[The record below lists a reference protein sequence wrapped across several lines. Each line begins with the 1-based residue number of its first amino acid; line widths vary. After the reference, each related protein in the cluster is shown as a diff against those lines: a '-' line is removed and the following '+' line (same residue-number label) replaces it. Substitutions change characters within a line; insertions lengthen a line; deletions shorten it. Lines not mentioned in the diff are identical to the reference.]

1 VQKQSGAVFCTSII
15 DPECGFLNFRKFG
28 RMQKIAE
35 ALFLHSG
42 NTPEIIFGLL
52 NMCKKSL
59 RSVFALRMDEIFR
72 SADFYEKL

>member
-1 VQKQSGAVFCTSII
+1 
-15 DPECGFLNFRKFG
+15 
-28 RMQKIAE
+28 MQKIAE

>member
-1 VQKQSGAVFCTSII
+1 LHINHQSGVRF
-15 DPECGFLNFRKFG
+15 FKF
-28 RMQKIAE
+28 QKIRQDAKNRS

-42 NTPEIIFGLL
+42 WMKFFDLL